1 MPLATI
7 VFGLILMV
15 ASIGTYASADEPELI
30 GLLPAVLGLLALGC
44 GVAALIKKNLRMH
57 LMHAAVLLALAGV
70 LVPLWLLISF
80 LATELQGDQ
89 GLKLIRIF
97 VTVTVSG
104 LYLFAAIQTFVAARR
119 KRKVEKVTGKTE
131 TD

>member
-15 ASIGTYASADEPELI
+15 ASIGTYAAADEPKLI
-30 GLLPAVLGLLALGC
+30 GLLPAVLGLIALVC
-44 GVAALIKKNLRMH
+44 GVTSVFKKNLRMH
-57 LMHAAVLLALAGV
+57 LMHLAVLAALVGV
-70 LVPLWLLISF
+70 LVPLGLLVSF
-80 LATELQGDQ
+80 LINEIKGDE

-104 LYLFAAIQTFVAARR
+104 LYLFAAIQSFVSARR
-119 KRKVEKVTGKTE
+119 KRKVDKAAGKTD
-131 TD
+131 TA